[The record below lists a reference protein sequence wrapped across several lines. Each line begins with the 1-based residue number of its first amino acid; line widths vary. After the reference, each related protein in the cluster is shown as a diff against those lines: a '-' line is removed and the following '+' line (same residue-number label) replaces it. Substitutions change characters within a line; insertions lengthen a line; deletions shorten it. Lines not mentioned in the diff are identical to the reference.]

1 MKQYVILVWLLS
13 ITTLMQ
19 AQVPQSMNY
28 QAIARNTQGNPVLNQ
43 FVRLKFSVIQNY
55 PSGAVYYIETDT
67 ATTNQFGL
75 FSIAVGKGT
84 PVLNSFTSIPWAD
97 GNMYLKVEIDINGG
111 TTYQNMGAAQL
122 LSVPYALY
130 AGASNGGP
138 TGPSGP
144 TGPTGDTGS
153 IGLTGATGAT
163 GPSGNGTV
171 NGTLNYVAKFT
182 PDSIYLGNS
191 QIFDD
196 GSSVGIGN
204 ASPNAK
210 LSVNG
215 IGILKALAIAEPDFA
230 GDVNECDNCY
240 NQVVFSSQQS
250 AMSGISIRSSDYFE
264 GSVNLSGAKLTDIL
278 QDVAVW
284 YGASGIST
292 PGTGTNTQPT
302 SADNVAHACNCPDNY
317 LATGIEFRATDRIDG
332 EMKLRC
338 APLVAGLSTT
348 NTGIG
353 IKTAFSLPYENAD
366 NVRHASMCPYG
377 TYVKGISV
385 YVTSRFD
392 YNMCVFCTG
401 ITDQ

>member
-1 MKQYVILVWLLS
+1 MKHNILLFLFTLTACAVYAQAPLS
-13 ITTLMQ
+13 T
-19 AQVPQSMNY
+19 NY
-28 QAIARNTQGNPVLNQ
+28 QAIARNAQGDPVLNQ
-43 FVRLKFSVIQNY
+43 FVRLKFSIIQNY

-75 FSIAVGKGT
+75 FTVPVGKGT
-84 PVLNSFTSIPWAD
+84 PVVNTFASVPWAD
-97 GNMYLKVEIDINGG
+97 GNMYLKVEIDVTGG
-111 TTYQNMGAAQL
+111 SNYQNMGAAQL
-122 LSVPYALY
+122 LSVPYALF
-130 AGASNGGP
+130 AAASNGGP
-138 TGPSGP
+138 TGPSGATGP
-144 TGPTGDTGS
+144 SGDTGPT
-153 IGLTGATGAT
+153 GLTGATGAV
-163 GPSGNGTV
+163 GPSGNGSV
-171 NGTLNYVAKFT
+171 SGTLNYVARFT
-182 PDSIYLGNS
+182 PDTTTLGNS

-196 GSSVGIGN
+196 GTSVGVGN
-204 ASPNAK
+204 ATPNAK
-210 LSVNG
+210 MSVNG
-215 IGILKALAIAEPDFA
+215 IGIFKALAIAEPDFA

-240 NQVVFSSQQS
+240 NQVVFTSQQS
-250 AMSGISIRSSDYFE
+250 AMTGISMRSSDYLE
-264 GSVNLSGAKLTDIL
+264 GSVNLSGVKLTEIL

-284 YGASGIST
+284 YGASGVST
-292 PGTGTNTQPT
+292 QGTATNTQPT
-302 SADNVAHACNCPDNY
+302 SADNVVHACNCPDNY

-353 IKTAFSLPYENAD
+353 VKTAFSLPYENAD